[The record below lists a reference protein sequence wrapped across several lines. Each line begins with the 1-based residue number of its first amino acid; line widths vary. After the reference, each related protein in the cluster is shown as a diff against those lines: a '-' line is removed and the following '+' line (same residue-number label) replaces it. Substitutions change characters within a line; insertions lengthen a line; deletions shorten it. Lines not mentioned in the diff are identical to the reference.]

1 MLPFIPIFDLEHFR
15 SQFDLNG
22 STEEILFSNYEGK
35 DVETVIAEAQSVSR
49 KPPCIVGAWVIIDLD
64 LDERQSAQLEA
75 EGITPTLLY
84 SQFLIDDFR
93 ERWPL
98 GSHVFSTP
106 VTKDLGNGLIETG
119 NTLYVLWGKGYR
131 MRMTLDQ
138 AARIQDSV

>member
-22 STEEILFSNYEGK
+22 SAEEILFSNYEGK
-35 DVETVIAEAQSVSR
+35 DVETVIAEAQSVSQ
-49 KPPCIVGAWVIIDLD
+49 KPPCVVGAWVIIDLD
-64 LDERQSAQLEA
+64 LDERQAAQLDA
-75 EGITPTLLY
+75 NGINPTLLY
-84 SQFLIDDFR
+84 SQFLIYDFR

-131 MRMTLDQ
+131 MRMTLDH

>member
-1 MLPFIPIFDLEHFR
+1 MLPFTPILDLEHFR
-15 SQFDLNG
+15 SQFGFNG
-22 STEEILFSNYEGK
+22 SAEEILFSNYEGK
-35 DVETVIAEAQSVSR
+35 DLGTVIAEAQSVSS

-64 LDERQSAQLEA
+64 LDERQAAQLEA
-75 EGITPTLLY
+75 NGINPTLLY

-106 VTKDLGNGLIETG
+106 VTKDLGSGLIETG

-131 MRMTLDQ
+131 LRMTLDQ
-138 AARIQDSV
+138 AAKIQDSV

>member
-1 MLPFIPIFDLEHFR
+1 MLSFTPIFDLDHFR

-22 STEEILFSNYEGK
+22 PAEEVLFSNYEGK
-35 DVETVIAEAQSVSR
+35 DVETVIAEAQSVSP
-49 KPPCIVGAWVIIDLD
+49 KPPCVVGAWVIIDID
-64 LDERQSAQLEA
+64 LDQRQASQLEA
-75 EGITPTLLY
+75 NGITPTILY

-106 VTKDLGNGLIETG
+106 VTKDLGKGLIETG

-131 MRMTLDQ
+131 MRMTPDH
-138 AARIQDSV
+138 AARIMDSV